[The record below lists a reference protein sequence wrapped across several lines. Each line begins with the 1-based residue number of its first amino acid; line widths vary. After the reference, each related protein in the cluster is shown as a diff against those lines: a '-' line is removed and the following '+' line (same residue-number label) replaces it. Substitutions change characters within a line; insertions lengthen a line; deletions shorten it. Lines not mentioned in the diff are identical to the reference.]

1 MTHGNHTSFPKKQIQ
16 NHHNKQQQVAPVAH
30 FFFIAI
36 FRQDKSRRRRYTTT
50 SKLHGFS
57 SRQKSS
63 ARNNNLHKLA
73 RFFVHCS
80 FRGPLCC
87 TSVQKVRALLQAVTP
102 LASVVPFAVFLYRRW
117 LPLPF
122 GNNQRRDFSSIAV
135 SEVPFAVLLYRRCAP
150 CYKQLIHL
158 RRWSPLLYFCTEGG
172 CPFHLETINLTQLAD
187 IKPWLHLP
195 GSPALKA
202 LVD

>member
-1 MTHGNHTSFPKKQIQ
+1 MEHWLLFKAIVPSGKNPPNHTFPNDTWKSHLLSKKT
-16 NHHNKQQQVAPVAH
+16 NPKSSQQATTSRTSRA

-87 TSVQKVRALLQAVTP
+87 TSVQKVCALLQAVNS

-122 GNNQRRDFSSIAV
+122 GNDQSHA
-135 SEVPFAVLLYRRCAP
+135 
-150 CYKQLIHL
+150 
-158 RRWSPLLYFCTEGG
+158 TG
-172 CPFHLETINLTQLAD
+172 
-187 IKPWLHLP
+187 
-195 GSPALKA
+195 
-202 LVD
+202 